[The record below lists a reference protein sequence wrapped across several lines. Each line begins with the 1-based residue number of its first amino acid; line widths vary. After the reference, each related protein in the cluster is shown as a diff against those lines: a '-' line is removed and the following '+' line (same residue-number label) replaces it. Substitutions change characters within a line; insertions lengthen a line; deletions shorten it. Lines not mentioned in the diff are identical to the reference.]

1 MILRSLLC
9 CTVFLLLL
17 NIQSIS
23 AVCDLRVVKNPLIIN
38 SIKEKISNS
47 KKKLPTISSKDVI
60 FILNLENSKEI
71 IISFTILSSDY
82 LKFISKVVASIKIKS
97 VVTFDKILEFM
108 TSEHPE
114 EKFNLDFEYEIS
126 DFKFLKPDNNVPYV
140 SLLDMKLF
148 HGLGN
153 YIDLEKKDGRVFY
166 TVPSED
172 KLDDIHMVYESGN
185 ERKEFVFTNSPEKPI
200 VPVEEVEKLGKKPEV
215 KPKKT
220 IMSQISSFF
229 GFFTKHEEVKN
240 EGYDYVDEH
249 TKLKEKIY

>member
-1 MILRSLLC
+1 LFI
-9 CTVFLLLL
+9 LL
-17 NIQSIS
+17 NVQSIS
-23 AVCDLRVVKNPLIIN
+23 AIYDLRVVKNLLIIN
-38 SIKEKISNS
+38 SIKEKIANS
-47 KKKLPTISSKDVI
+47 KKKLPDISSKNVI
-60 FILNLENSKEI
+60 FILNLEHANEI
-71 IISFTILSSDY
+71 IVSFTIISSDC
-82 LKFISKVVASIKIKS
+82 LKFINKVIATVKIKNY
-97 VVTFDKILEFM
+97 VTFDEILEFM
-108 TSEHPE
+108 TLKYPE
-114 EKFNLDFEYEIS
+114 EKPNLNFKYEIS